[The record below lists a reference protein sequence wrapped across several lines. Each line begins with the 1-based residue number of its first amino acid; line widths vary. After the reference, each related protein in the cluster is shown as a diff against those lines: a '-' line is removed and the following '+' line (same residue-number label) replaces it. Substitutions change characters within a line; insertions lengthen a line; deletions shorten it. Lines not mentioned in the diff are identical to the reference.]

1 MFRGVRRIICYGVSI
16 ARICCLFFI
25 ALFLPKLFITHI
37 HSTSRAVSYQ
47 KPSSFRLGLENL
59 SDSFLKKLTSRYGK
73 NFKVGLVTNQ
83 SGRDQSGRRTIDILL
98 AKGLHVSS
106 IFAPEHGVDGKTVA
120 LRDVEDGKDVKSNI
134 RVISLYR
141 NGNTKKFDKSLLQ
154 DLDVLFFDIQDSGMR
169 HYTYITTLFEMLE
182 SAALNDKTVVVLDRP
197 NLLGPYMEGALVA
210 SSLQSAIS
218 YAAIPVRYGMTI
230 GELALYFNKELLKKS
245 AKLHVVPMKNYNR
258 YSFGANGLLA
268 HLSPN
273 ITSMNSCYG
282 YSFLGLLGEVRPF
295 DIGIGTSRAFQCI
308 LLPETIKFSKKKWH
322 KLHVMLEKR
331 GVDNSFYRY
340 YSARKKKYC
349 SGLRLHI
356 TDINT
361 FSSFSTLL
369 MVLDFFK
376 KQKVKLTFS
385 KNFDRAMGTYKVR
398 EFFEGNLPKALLTDH
413 VNKGLRAFFE
423 RASQSSCFLYYPFPK
438 IVILS

>member
-1 MFRGVRRIICYGVSI
+1 MFRGVRRVVRYIVSI
-16 ARICCLFFI
+16 TRICSLLFI
-25 ALFLPKLFITHI
+25 ALFLPKLFVTHI
-37 HSTSRAVSYQ
+37 HSHSRVISSQ

-59 SDSFLKKLTSRYGK
+59 SDSFLKKLMLRYGK
-73 NFKVGLVTNQ
+73 NFRIGLVTNQ

-98 AKGLHVSS
+98 AKGLHVSL
-106 IFAPEHGVDGKTVA
+106 IFAPEHGIDGKTVA
-120 LRDVEDGKDVKSNI
+120 LRDVENGKDAKSNI

-141 NGNTKKFDKSLLQ
+141 NGSTKKFDKRLLQ

-182 SAALNDKTVVVLDRP
+182 SAALNDKTVVVFDRP

-210 SSLQSAIS
+210 SSLKSAIP
-218 YAAIPVRYGMTI
+218 YASIPVRYGMTI
-230 GELALYFNKELLKKS
+230 GELALYFNKKILKKP

-258 YSFGANGLLA
+258 YSVGANGLLA

-273 ITSMNSCYG
+273 ITSINSCYG
-282 YSFLGLLGEVRPF
+282 YSFLGMLGEVLPF

-322 KLHVMLEKR
+322 ELHVKLEKR
-331 GVDNSFYRY
+331 GVHNSFYRY
-340 YSARKKKYC
+340 YSARKKNYC

-376 KQKVKLTFS
+376 KHKVKLTFS
-385 KNFDRAMGTYKVR
+385 KNFDRALGTYKVR
-398 EFFEGNLPKALLTDH
+398 EFFEGHLSKALLTDH

-423 RASQSSCFLYYPFPK
+423 RASKSSCFLYYPFPK
-438 IVILS
+438 IVNLS